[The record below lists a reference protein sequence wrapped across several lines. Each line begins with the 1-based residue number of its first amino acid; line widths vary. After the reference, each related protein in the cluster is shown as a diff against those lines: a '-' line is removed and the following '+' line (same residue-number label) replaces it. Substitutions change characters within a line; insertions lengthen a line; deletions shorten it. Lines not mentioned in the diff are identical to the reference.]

1 LRQSADL
8 TITATADFSAQDY
21 TGSLRAGPITADG
34 FNRLSVDFAMI
45 AVCKRLHRRLQGFA
59 RARGGNVVMTFAL
72 ASLPVV
78 GAVGAAVDYSR
89 ANAVN
94 AAMQAAL
101 DSTALMLSRDA
112 SKLSDT
118 ELQSKADTYF
128 KAVFT
133 RPEARSITVTA
144 SYNSSASAVVVNGS
158 ADVATSIM
166 GIAGID
172 SITVKGSST
181 AKWGMSRLR
190 VALALDNTLS
200 MAQSG
205 KMTALK
211 SATKDLISQLQT
223 AATNPGDVYISIVPF
238 NTDVHAATPVAGNAS
253 TVPDWVGWTD
263 WDSWSTNCAS
273 DYDSSKS
280 SDRDRAADKCGG
292 SFVKKNN
299 KWRWTVD
306 HTKWNGCVKDR
317 DKSPTAYNVSNAAPS
332 TSLTSSL
339 FPADQSSS
347 CAESLM
353 TQTYD
358 WDALK
363 NKVDAMQP
371 TGSTNTTIG
380 LVHAWQTLTDGSP
393 YSPPPIKNDGI
404 ATRKIIIFLTDG
416 ENTQDRWSNKSSDID
431 DRMKTAC
438 ANAKADNITIFTV
451 LVLEGTESLLKSCA
465 SPDDTEPK
473 GPKYFKL
480 TSSSQLAT
488 TFNQIGTSLTKLRV
502 AK

>member
-1 LRQSADL
+1 MRAISSLLLRNL
-8 TITATADFSAQDY
+8 
-21 TGSLRAGPITADG
+21 
-34 FNRLSVDFAMI
+34 
-45 AVCKRLHRRLQGFA
+45 KRFGA
-59 RARGGNVVMTFAL
+59 ARGGNVAITFGIAT
-72 ASLPVV
+72 LPII
-78 GAVGAAVDYSR
+78 GAVGAAIDFSR

-94 AAMQAAL
+94 AAMQTAL

-112 SKLSDT
+112 SQLTDA
-118 ELQSKADTYF
+118 ELQTKASAYF
-128 KAVFT
+128 QAVFT
-133 RPEARSITVTA
+133 RPEATSIAVTA
-144 SYNSSASAVVVNGS
+144 SYNSAASSVVVNGS
-158 ADVATSIM
+158 ADVGTSIM
-166 GIAGID
+166 GIAGFNT
-172 SITVKGSST
+172 ITVKGSST

-205 KMTALK
+205 KMEALK

-223 AATNPGDVYISIVPF
+223 AATNTGDVYISIVPF
-238 NTDVHAATPVAGNAS
+238 NTDVHAATPVAGDAS
-253 TVPDWVGWTD
+253 TVPNWVGWTD
-263 WDSWSTNCAS
+263 WDNWSKNCAN

-280 SDRDRAADKCGG
+280 SDRDKAADKCGG

-299 KWRWTVD
+299 NWTWQVD

-317 DKSPTAYNVSNAAPS
+317 EKSPTAYNVSNSTPS
-332 TSLTSSL
+332 TSLTQSL
-339 FPADQSSS
+339 FPAEQLSS
-347 CAESLM
+347 CAASLM
-353 TQTYD
+353 TQSYD
-358 WDALK
+358 WTALK
-363 NKVDAMQP
+363 SKVDAMTP

-380 LVHAWQTLTDGSP
+380 LVHAWQTLTDGAP

-404 ATRKIIIFLTDG
+404 STRKIIIFLTDG
-416 ENTQDRWSNKSSDID
+416 ENTQDRWSNKSGDID

-451 LVLEGTESLLKSCA
+451 LVMEGNESLLKSCA
-465 SPDDTEPK
+465 SPDDTDPK

-488 TFNQIGTSLTKLRV
+488 TFNQIGTSLSQLRV